1 MEAMEYNTE
10 RKHLILREY
19 GRNVQRM
26 VAYLATIEDQEK
38 RNSYAATLVE
48 LMKSINPNV
57 KDVPEYDHK
66 VWDDLFIISGF
77 KLDVKGPYAPPA
89 PEVLVKKPD
98 RVVYKYNKIKFK
110 HYGRSL
116 EILIENAM
124 KLTDE
129 QKIKGAVIAI
139 GRLMKS
145 FYQTWN
151 KEEISDQLIMKT
163 IERLSDDHLKMDL
176 EEVTEF
182 KLFDSSRKENFN
194 RNRPRS
200 FHQNKN
206 QHRRL
211 NPNQIKRRR

>member
-1 MEAMEYNTE
+1 MEYNTE

-26 VAYLATIEDQEK
+26 VAYLATIEDHEK
-38 RNSYAATLVE
+38 RNSYAGTLVE

-66 VWDDLFIISGF
+66 VWDDLFIISEF
-77 KLDVKGPYAPPA
+77 QLDVKGPYTPPA

-98 RVVYKYNKIKFK
+98 KMAYKYNKIKFK

-124 KLTDE
+124 KLSE
-129 QKIKGAVIAI
+129 EKEIKGAVVSI

-163 IERLSDDHLKMDL
+163 IERLSNNHLKMNL

-182 KLFDSSRKENFN
+182 KLFDSSRKDNFN
-194 RNRPRS
+194 RRSRP
-200 FHQNKN
+200 FHQNHHKN
-206 QHRRL
+206 RRV